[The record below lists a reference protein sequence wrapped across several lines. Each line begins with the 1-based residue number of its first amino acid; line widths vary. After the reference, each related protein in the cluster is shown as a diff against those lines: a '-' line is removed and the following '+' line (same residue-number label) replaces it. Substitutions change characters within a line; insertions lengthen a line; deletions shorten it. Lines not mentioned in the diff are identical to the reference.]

1 MKPSDVLSVLQII
14 NGVFQLVP
22 FGAQTILGIKHLLA
36 QDPAMAE
43 GMQALLDFPPDMSR
57 VPAEPNRLTNQT
69 LVRTFEEE
77 WGKVHD

>member
-43 GMQALLDFPPDMSR
+43 GMQALLD
-57 VPAEPNRLTNQT
+57 QT
-69 LVRTFEEE
+69 LASNAATIAEIRQWRDETP
-77 WGKVHD
+77 GAPKP